1 MFEFEFFWDLHL
13 TFLPYVCFYLFDVLE
28 GGKRKVKSHG
38 NLFEFASF
46 SSDDESWE
54 QKKRH
59 LAEKRSKR
67 GIPPVS
73 PNACIKDA
81 VASEVFD
88 CIWSNV
94 IGILEELIKKNWE
107 TSITGIWYF

>member
-1 MFEFEFFWDLHL
+1 M
-13 TFLPYVCFYLFDVLE
+13 YVSLLKE
-28 GGKRKVKSHG
+28 GAGREVNSHG
-38 NLFEFASF
+38 NSFEFVSF
-46 SSDDESWE
+46 ISEDEIWE
-54 QKKRH
+54 QKKMR
-59 LAEKRSKR
+59 LSEKRCKR

-88 CIWSNV
+88 HIWSNV

-107 TSITGIWYF
+107 TSIPGI

>member
-1 MFEFEFFWDLHL
+1 M
-13 TFLPYVCFYLFDVLE
+13 
-28 GGKRKVKSHG
+28 
-38 NLFEFASF
+38 
-46 SSDDESWE
+46 
-54 QKKRH
+54 H

-94 IGILEELIKKNWE
+94 IEILDELIKKNWE
-107 TSITGIWYF
+107 TSITGIWYFQIWYLLNQTQKSDSLPLPSPP